1 MRQVKIHLQHLLPKG
16 AKTDEERQLFPLSK
30 EALRLMGEVKRM
42 LEETYGE
49 IREAIES
56 LKSKK
61 QAITAQ
67 TIYAECGLSYASY
80 ARNPEALA
88 LFRANSTHLNQ
99 KRKRKRKTDDEP
111 IHPRDPL
118 MNYKKP
124 QLVSH
129 LRDAMQQ
136 LQSQERQLATLADT
150 CLQRDERV
158 AELEAKLT
166 ELEPYRSFVE
176 QVRLRVQ
183 QEEHGDGTPDTMK

>member
-1 MRQVKIHLQHLLPKG
+1 MRKANQQYPEHRLAGLRMSTSARRQETI
-16 AKTDEERQLFPLSK
+16 ERLH
-30 EALRLMGEVKRM
+30 
-42 LEETYGE
+42 
-49 IREAIES
+49 EAIES

-99 KRKRKRKTDDEP
+99 KRKRVKRKRKTEDAP
-111 IHPRDPL
+111 ILPRDPL

-124 QLVSH
+124 QLAAR

-136 LQSQERQLATLADT
+136 LERQERQLATLANT
-150 CLQRDERV
+150 CLQRDARV
-158 AELEAKLT
+158 AELEAKLA

-176 QVRLRVQ
+176 EVRQRVRR
-183 QEEHGDGTPDTMK
+183 EEYGDGRLP